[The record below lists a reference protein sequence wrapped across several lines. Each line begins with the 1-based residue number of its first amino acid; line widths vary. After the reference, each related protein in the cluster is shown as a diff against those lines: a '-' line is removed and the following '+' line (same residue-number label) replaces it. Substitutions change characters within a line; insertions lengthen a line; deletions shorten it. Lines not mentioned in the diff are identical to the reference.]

1 MKEKKLLF
9 YCPVFYP
16 ENSGY
21 SNAFQNLIYTVID
34 NLPVSITVITPYPL
48 GGENEIKR
56 SGLKIIRLK
65 QKFKAKKIHYLLNQY
80 LWAREILQIIESEK
94 FDLFF
99 IETFEHA
106 LVLSLISKKLYDR
119 ILVRIHGTNETEYTF
134 FSMSPEHILR
144 RLLIKKVLI
153 RKIKWMLSTNSYHI
167 NFAKQYYFSN
177 NQINIGKVNFFILPN
192 TIFTDNIK
200 ITDFSIKKNRLRLVI
215 VGRMDY
221 LGNNQKGFTDF
232 VYALKLLNTE
242 ILEKYEIIVI
252 GKGKMR
258 SYLMSLCKDIEN
270 IKFIESLNHNE
281 MISLLIE
288 SDVVVLPSRYEGL
301 SMFALEALAT
311 GNICIFSHVGG
322 LIDLVDGNGLFFE
335 PQNIESLS
343 MALTKI
349 ALKPKEEL
357 ESMKKRSIEIFKERF
372 APEVIGNKFSII
384 YNIVTGET
392 L

>member
-153 RKIKWMLSTNSYHI
+153 KKIK
-167 NFAKQYYFSN
+167 
-177 NQINIGKVNFFILPN
+177 
-192 TIFTDNIK
+192 
-200 ITDFSIKKNRLRLVI
+200 
-215 VGRMDY
+215 
-221 LGNNQKGFTDF
+221 
-232 VYALKLLNTE
+232 
-242 ILEKYEIIVI
+242 
-252 GKGKMR
+252 
-258 SYLMSLCKDIEN
+258 
-270 IKFIESLNHNE
+270 
-281 MISLLIE
+281 
-288 SDVVVLPSRYEGL
+288 
-301 SMFALEALAT
+301 
-311 GNICIFSHVGG
+311 
-322 LIDLVDGNGLFFE
+322 
-335 PQNIESLS
+335 
-343 MALTKI
+343 
-349 ALKPKEEL
+349 
-357 ESMKKRSIEIFKERF
+357 
-372 APEVIGNKFSII
+372 
-384 YNIVTGET
+384 
-392 L
+392 